1 MHVCACADTTAA
13 TTTTTFFTAR
23 LHAIALYSALVC
35 LPVRQKQLDVLLKQ
49 LKLSITQ
56 TTPHASPHAHT
67 HNSFVIPTNSQHAAI
82 RFLTSKF

>member
-56 TTPHASPHAHT
+56 TTPHDSPHAHT
-67 HNSFVIPTNSQHAAI
+67 HTHTNTHTI
-82 RFLTSKF
+82 VL